1 MEAHKHHERRIDALV
16 AMNER
21 ITKLDREPF
30 LELAYSE
37 WLTEIALLEKAGDPS
52 SAAKRLHAKRTYVA
66 LQRDR
71 HDAYRKWQRQAEAQA
86 WEVARVI
93 VVMENSGRNITR
105 LGMAETDQPDPTS
118 PAPSPV

>member
-37 WLTEIALLEKAGDPS
+37 WLTEIALPEHH
-52 SAAKRLHAKRTYVA
+52 AAWHGGNRST
-66 LQRDR
+66 
-71 HDAYRKWQRQAEAQA
+71 
-86 WEVARVI
+86 
-93 VVMENSGRNITR
+93 
-105 LGMAETDQPDPTS
+105 
-118 PAPSPV
+118 